1 MPEVYAVNAHMC
13 AFGMKSKDERGEGFA
28 KKPTKFLTNSGEMAR
43 ALNRQCPGDHRHVH
57 LMAGRARA
65 AAIYP
70 KELRVTVC
78 KATMRQATVDAG
90 NLACMKCVDKG
101 DGDVMNVEF
110 EEERWDKYWDDLTG
124 KELDWDRVESARAE
138 EIGTIRQMGVWRHVP
153 RDECFQKTGK
163 PPIKLRWIDINKGD
177 DTSPLYR
184 SRIVAK

>member
-1 MPEVYAVNAHMC
+1 MHLRFCCRIYREQIKGGRYFVHEHPQTAASWAVPCMRKMVEMPEVHVVNAHMC

-70 KELRVTVC
+70 KELCVTVC

-110 EEERWDKYWDDLTG
+110 EEERWEKYWDDLTG
-124 KELDWDRVESARAE
+124 K
-138 EIGTIRQMGVWRHVP
+138 
-153 RDECFQKTGK
+153 
-163 PPIKLRWIDINKGD
+163 
-177 DTSPLYR
+177 
-184 SRIVAK
+184 